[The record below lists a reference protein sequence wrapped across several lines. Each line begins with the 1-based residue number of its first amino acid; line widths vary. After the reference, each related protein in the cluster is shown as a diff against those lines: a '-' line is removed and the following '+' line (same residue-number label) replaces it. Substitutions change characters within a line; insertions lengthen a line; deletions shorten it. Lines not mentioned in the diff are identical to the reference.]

1 MPHTIE
7 DVAHRL
13 RENKKNGDSCVLL
26 IGAGCSVSADIPLP
40 AKFVSIIKD
49 EFPREYERASVKDY
63 PHCMG
68 ELTPTQRHR
77 LISRY
82 IDKAKINWA
91 HIAIAQLMAGGFVDR
106 VLTTNFDPLVMRAC
120 ALFNIFPAVHDMVSL
135 GEYRAS
141 RVRDKAV
148 FYLHG
153 QGDSFFQAHVKR
165 DVEELEAKLAPL
177 FQDCVNRRT
186 WIVVGYSGDNDPV
199 FRQLLNMRDFDHD
212 LYWIGYRDAPMP
224 PLLAPLME
232 EGRGGH
238 WIDGWDADNFLYQ
251 LAAQVG
257 CPEPPFFA
265 SPFTHL
271 RQTLD
276 SIASF
281 KLPGQDTE
289 VAVTQDA
296 IAKIDQAIF
305 SGSHP
310 PQIVPEGG
318 NVGHPFS
325 GRLGLTYDNV
335 ECRRVFSFMIY
346 TTWPDTQGFSG
357 IALRA
362 LHDAFE
368 EMSLDIIEDSDI
380 QYGSIYKKFSVM
392 TKKALSATK
401 LRLAIG
407 DKLIGLTASF
417 DGSTLN
423 QSHDP
428 NGKSLS
434 ALGRFI
440 KSVPEDK

>member
-13 RENKKNGDSCVLL
+13 RENKADGDSCVLL
-26 IGAGCSVSADIPLP
+26 IGAGCSVSADIPLA

-49 EFPREYERASVKDY
+49 EFPREYERATVRDY

-91 HIAIAQLMAGGFVDR
+91 HIAIAQMMASGHVDR

-120 ALFNIFPAVHDMVSL
+120 AQFNIFPAVHDMLTL

-141 RVRDKAV
+141 RVRKEAV
-148 FYLHG
+148 FHLHG
-153 QGDSFFQAHVKR
+153 QRDGFFQAHVKR
-165 DVEELEAKLAPL
+165 DVDELEAKLAPL

-238 WIDGWDADNFLYQ
+238 WISGWDADNFLYQ
-251 LAAQVG
+251 LADRVG

-271 RQTLD
+271 RQTLE

-281 KLPGQDTE
+281 KLPGQDAE
-289 VAVTQDA
+289 VPVTQDA
-296 IAKIDQAIF
+296 IAKI
-305 SGSHP
+305 
-310 PQIVPEGG
+310 E
-318 NVGHPFS
+318 
-325 GRLGLTYDNV
+325 
-335 ECRRVFSFMIY
+335 
-346 TTWPDTQGFSG
+346 
-357 IALRA
+357 
-362 LHDAFE
+362 
-368 EMSLDIIEDSDI
+368 
-380 QYGSIYKKFSVM
+380 
-392 TKKALSATK
+392 
-401 LRLAIG
+401 
-407 DKLIGLTASF
+407 
-417 DGSTLN
+417 
-423 QSHDP
+423 
-428 NGKSLS
+428 
-434 ALGRFI
+434 
-440 KSVPEDK
+440 